1 MTKGNWERRAEMSL
15 IRRTEAKEK
24 KASRSD
30 TTKINL
36 ESILHKLQRDEQ
48 LIASGANTNVWLSD
62 PTEAM
67 LCKCYM
73 RRDDCRNKKCKLIH
87 DGVTIAHLRNVP
99 YTPSTETPPVQ
110 ESEKSCLPPVSI
122 NEIAAKDSH
131 RIMFIAVDG
140 ACIFDYLLPD
150 VWHTWS
156 AAHNPP
162 LPPNTNALKSPT
174 LSEKSRKSA
183 MKGSSALQ
191 PLREECSDDAH
202 SITDA
207 AADSTDESEEET
219 GEKDAEAV
227 EKKQKVPKKH
237 SAASSSSK
245 RIFFTTESEGKSL
258 SNVMTY
264 LSNEDVISL
273 LFCAKI
279 TKSICLKDEAVRQ
292 RKKEAISAFAH
303 DISKKKKEEKR
314 KKAKNAC
321 ISKVDKKDAF
331 ARGATI
337 R

>member
-1 MTKGNWERRAEMSL
+1 MSL

-48 LIASGANTNVWLSD
+48 LLASGANINVWLSD

-73 RRDDCRNKKCKLIH
+73 RKDDCRNKKCKLQH
-87 DGVTIAHLRNVP
+87 NGVTIAHLRNV
-99 YTPSTETPPVQ
+99 TFIPSAETPPVQ
-110 ESEKSCLPPVSI
+110 ESEKSCLPPVTVH
-122 NEIAAKDSH
+122 EVAAKESSK
-131 RIMFIAVDG
+131 IMFIAVDG
-140 ACIFDYLLPD
+140 ACVFDYLYPD
-150 VWHTWS
+150 LWHKWI
-156 AAHNPP
+156 AAHNPTAP
-162 LPPNTNALKSPT
+162 TDSDILRSPT
-174 LSEKSRKSA
+174 LSEKARKSA
-183 MKGSSALQ
+183 MKGTSPLLPRQDETEDNSGSGTSSS
-191 PLREECSDDAH
+191 E
-202 SITDA
+202 
-207 AADSTDESEEET
+207 DEVE
-219 GEKDAEAV
+219 V
-227 EKKQKVPKKH
+227 EKSIRRQEKVLSKI
-237 SAASSSSK
+237 SVSSSSSRTFFSSESDGK
-245 RIFFTTESEGKSL
+245 NLSKIFAF
-258 SNVMTY
+258 

-273 LFCAKI
+273 LCCGKI
-279 TKSICLKDEAVRQ
+279 TKSIVLKDETVRQ

-303 DISKKKKEEKR
+303 DVSKKKKEEKR